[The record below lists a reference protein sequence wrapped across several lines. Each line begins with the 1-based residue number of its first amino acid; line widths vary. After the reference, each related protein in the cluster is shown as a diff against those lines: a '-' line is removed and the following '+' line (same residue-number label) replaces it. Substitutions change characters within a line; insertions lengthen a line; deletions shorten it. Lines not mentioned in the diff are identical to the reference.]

1 MNTPE
6 IKAARRH
13 AYRLG
18 RQIGLALESVE
29 TVDLE
34 SLDQLN
40 VAWETFISQFS
51 GDSSYSVI
59 QEYLRVWHET
69 GKHEGEPALDVAT
82 GFVGIMDR

>member
-18 RQIGLALESVE
+18 RQIGLALES
-29 TVDLE
+29 TGTN
-34 SLDQLN
+34 SLITIDQLT
-40 VAWETFISQFS
+40 VAWETFINQFD
-51 GDSSYSVI
+51 GDSSYTMI

-69 GKHEGEPALDVAT
+69 GKYEGEPALDAAT
-82 GFVGIMDR
+82 GFVITTDR